1 MVKRMWNGRE
11 LWLRADL
18 ASLFDKAKG
27 LADQQATPDQIIQ
40 LVLDRQSPIW
50 RDNRGRRLSGAE
62 VVKLPL
68 YLAIKGMSVAAGISL
83 GILTERPGL
92 RPALEEFRCEA

>member
-1 MVKRMWNGRE
+1 MVKRMWNGQE

-40 LVLDRQSPIW
+40 LVLDNQSPIR
-50 RDNRGRRLSGAE
+50 RDHLGRRLTGAE
-62 VVKLPL
+62 VVKMPL
-68 YLAIKGMSVAAGISL
+68 YQAIKGMSIAAGISL
-83 GILTERPGL
+83 GILADRPG
-92 RPALEEFRCEA
+92 RQPALEEFRCEA